1 MKLYEYIF
9 NGHSQIFDLA
19 KGQPCF
25 EMNKNMTVS
34 TRKKFERCIKTDYE
48 EGDDNKYFDYAKY

>member
-34 TRKKFERCIKTDYE
+34 TKEQFKRKIKTTYE
-48 EGDDNKYFDYAKY
+48 EGNRDEYF